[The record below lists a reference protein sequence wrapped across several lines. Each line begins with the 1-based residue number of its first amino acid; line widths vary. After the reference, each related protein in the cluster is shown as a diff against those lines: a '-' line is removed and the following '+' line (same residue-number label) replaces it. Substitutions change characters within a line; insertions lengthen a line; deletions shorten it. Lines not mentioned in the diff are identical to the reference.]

1 MQHPASTG
9 LTSGRKWTLTA
20 LFITFLC
27 FVMLHQ
33 QFFPVNSIPALRGSN
48 HNYSSTIGWPI
59 KALGDDSSSTQDPL
73 NDHRLKKPL
82 SIPNIIHFV
91 RLVEDPNR
99 HNASAFNFTF
109 HQFVAIYSAHYY
121 MQPETIYI
129 HTNVPEHLIHVS
141 LEDTTNLYAR
151 AINKF
156 PNIKY
161 NYHFAPNRTTN
172 GREIE
177 NLPHRSD
184 FVRADILQKFGGIYL
199 DDDVYL
205 LRELHTLRHIG
216 YESIVGRQSGGNICN
231 AVIMS
236 TPGNKMITA
245 YNALMNPI
253 YDGGWETHS
262 VFLLTSVAQEF
273 ASVGN
278 QVMIL
283 PQDTFFP
290 LSWEK
295 ADLETLYQ
303 VHNKNDDDIGELEP
317 HNNNHNT
324 KNLTEFIDNFTLWPE
339 DSWRVDWRLSYV
351 MHGWTSAIKQ
361 YFENTKELIGEYDEI
376 TLEYI
381 LARNSNFAR
390 AVYPAVKDALE
401 RGFLDGPEFT
411 QGVLEGGS
419 KQDMT

>member
-1 MQHPASTG
+1 M
-9 LTSGRKWTLTA
+9 
-20 LFITFLC
+20 
-27 FVMLHQ
+27 
-33 QFFPVNSIPALRGSN
+33 
-48 HNYSSTIGWPI
+48 GWPI
-59 KALGDDSSSTQDPL
+59 KALGDNSSSRQDSL
-73 NDHRLKKPL
+73 NDHRLKNHP

-91 RLVEDPNR
+91 RLVKNPNQYD
-99 HNASAFNFTF
+99 ASALNFTF
-109 HQFVAIYSAHYY
+109 HQFVAIYSAHYH

-141 LEDTTNLYAR
+141 LEDTTNIYAR
-151 AINKF
+151 AINKL

-161 NYHFAPNRTTN
+161 NYHFAPNQTTT
-172 GREIE
+172 GREIN

-216 YESIVGRQSGGNICN
+216 YENIVGRQFGGNICN

-262 VFLLTSVAQEF
+262 VFLITSVARDF

-278 QVMIL
+278 QVMIA

-290 LSWEK
+290 LSWRK
-295 ADLETLYQ
+295 KDLKTLYQ
-303 VHNKNDDDIGELEP
+303 VHNDSYDDHYIGELEP
-317 HNNNHNT
+317 NNNHNT
-324 KNLTEFIDNFTLWPE
+324 TNLTEFINNFTLRPKK
-339 DSWRVDWRLSYV
+339 DSWQVDWRLSYA
-351 MHGWTSAIKQ
+351 MHGWTSAIKRS
-361 YFENTKELIGEYDEI
+361 FNSTKELIGEYDGI

-390 AVYPAVKDALE
+390 ALYPAVKDALE
-401 RGFLDGPEFT
+401 KGFLDEPGLPLGLPE
-411 QGVLEGGS
+411 GES
-419 KQDMT
+419 KQHMT

>member
-1 MQHPASTG
+1 
-9 LTSGRKWTLTA
+9 
-20 LFITFLC
+20 
-27 FVMLHQ
+27 
-33 QFFPVNSIPALRGSN
+33 
-48 HNYSSTIGWPI
+48 
-59 KALGDDSSSTQDPL
+59 
-73 NDHRLKKPL
+73 
-82 SIPNIIHFV
+82 
-91 RLVEDPNR
+91 
-99 HNASAFNFTF
+99 
-109 HQFVAIYSAHYY
+109 
-121 MQPETIYI
+121 
-129 HTNVPEHLIHVS
+129 
-141 LEDTTNLYAR
+141 
-151 AINKF
+151 
-156 PNIKY
+156 
-161 NYHFAPNRTTN
+161 
-172 GREIE
+172 
-177 NLPHRSD
+177 
-184 FVRADILQKFGGIYL
+184 
-199 DDDVYL
+199 
-205 LRELHTLRHIG
+205 
-216 YESIVGRQSGGNICN
+216 
-231 AVIMS
+231 
-236 TPGNKMITA
+236 MITA

-324 KNLTEFIDNFTLWPE
+324 KNLTEFINNFTLWPE

-401 RGFLDGPEFT
+401 KGFLDGPEFT